1 MRAVLVA
8 ELRLHWVCN
17 FVILC
22 RFQWDH
28 VHFAE
33 LAPQILGDLFEDA
46 VTLQLVEAWI
56 YDQMARRPP
65 EIWKIWEIFYLVH
78 SCTFLYILVPLWA
91 WIGAGISLTLCEFF
105 RVFSQVTPDPWDL
118 LISRRAKANPQ
129 RHEASA
135 AHWNHCS
142 LLSTTTH
149 SCFFCRC
156 PTLSLS
162 CNWFQKM

>member
-1 MRAVLVA
+1 MSHESHDVFRHVPDMRAVLVA

-56 YDQMARRPP
+56 YDQMAWRPP

-78 SCTFLYILVPLWA
+78 SCTFLYILV
-91 WIGAGISLTLCEFF
+91 
-105 RVFSQVTPDPWDL
+105 
-118 LISRRAKANPQ
+118 
-129 RHEASA
+129 
-135 AHWNHCS
+135 
-142 LLSTTTH
+142 H
-149 SCFFCRC
+149 SC
-156 PTLSLS
+156 TALSMDRRW
-162 CNWFQKM
+162 NKFDVV